1 MIGLSHPYSNTTK
14 PSLWYEGAEIEDK
27 YDVCKL
33 TRSQYIEV
41 SMLGNRGDILQA
53 HKLIED
59 LDLHVHNLIGFQE
72 NSKT

>member
-1 MIGLSHPYSNTTK
+1 M
-14 PSLWYEGAEIEDK
+14 WYEGAEIEDK

-59 LDLHVHNLIGFQE
+59 LDLHVHQPNRISRKQQYVKYMYLSLPDYQII
-72 NSKT
+72 